1 MRKEFSIRY
10 FLMLTQLKTLVC
22 LWTCHLK
29 TQVSKRCLFYNIRWS
44 FGKDSSTDSATLL
57 VCNLLLD
64 STLNMFRRPQ
74 FKVQKFLFAC
84 VTWFTTTEK
93 INQLP
98 GENKLKASSRVDC
111 RNTPVPDSSVKQ
123 GRFVAV
129 TLGAQKRL
137 KNVKENCF
145 DRSEKETG
153 ES

>member
-22 LWTCHLK
+22 LWTF
-29 TQVSKRCLFYNIRWS
+29 VSSKDPGLFYNIRWS

-111 RNTPVPDSSVKQ
+111 RNTPVPDSSVEQ